1 MTVNLSLLAVIAILS
16 LIGNMYHWNKQKEYK
31 SLVGEVSTAAANKRY
46 HLQLASILLI
56 GWLVPAIVL
65 VYTVITFLF

>member
-1 MTVNLSLLAVIAILS
+1 MTIKLSLLAVLS
-16 LIGNMYHWNKQKEYK
+16 MACLITSINHYNKYKEYK

-46 HLQLASILLI
+46 HLHMASILLI

-65 VYTVITFLF
+65 VYTVIVFLF